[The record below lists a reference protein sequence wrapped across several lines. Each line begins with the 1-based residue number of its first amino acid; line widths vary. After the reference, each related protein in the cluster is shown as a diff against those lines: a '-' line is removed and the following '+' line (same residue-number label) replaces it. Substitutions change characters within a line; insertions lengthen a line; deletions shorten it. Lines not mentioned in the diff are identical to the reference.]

1 MPKEWTDIAS
11 VGKFKLQRQIRGM
24 RGPHSADSIS
34 SSSEKAWFT
43 PVVSGWGLLLII
55 ISMIT
60 FGYWF
65 VYYSYLPN
73 NALPAIL
80 MFLLLTGGVVLA
92 KVLVGFRVLFS
103 RFDISVLIYGVG
115 TFLALIVVQ
124 TIIGFFVSS
133 VTLGFQTVGGSG
145 IAPVQISKFWIMMF
159 YFSVGVAEEAFFS
172 LFMLSVFLNI
182 FRFKLGAIFSI
193 VLDAAFF
200 MMYHSAVITTLYP
213 NTIYQGTPYIVVLF
227 TGAIVLRTMFYYTRA
242 FAVPAIG
249 HGFLNLFVTSIS
261 LGLVTIPGVSGGVLS
276 ISPITFIPMA
286 LLSFGIPTL
295 LAYKKKGFKF
305 A

>member
-80 MFLLLTGGVVLA
+80 MFLLL
-92 KVLVGFRVLFS
+92 
-103 RFDISVLIYGVG
+103 IH
-115 TFLALIVVQ
+115 
-124 TIIGFFVSS
+124 
-133 VTLGFQTVGGSG
+133 G
-145 IAPVQISKFWIMMF
+145 IARSTCSPKAPW
-159 YFSVGVAEEAFFS
+159 
-172 LFMLSVFLNI
+172 LSC
-182 FRFKLGAIFSI
+182 RRSER
-193 VLDAAFF
+193 
-200 MMYHSAVITTLYP
+200 
-213 NTIYQGTPYIVVLF
+213 QQ
-227 TGAIVLRTMFYYTRA
+227 
-242 FAVPAIG
+242 
-249 HGFLNLFVTSIS
+249 
-261 LGLVTIPGVSGGVLS
+261 LGLEFLWRRGAPGLINVE
-276 ISPITFIPMA
+276 TR
-286 LLSFGIPTL
+286 T
-295 LAYKKKGFKF
+295 
-305 A
+305 